1 MCTAGITLGLN
12 VSEPRTGSSIS
23 QNATA
28 RSIITQNVHNIIVG
42 IYLVFKAFNCYWP
55 QTHILILSTRYP
67 IIARALGLAFRP
79 SAHASKGILHTTQ
92 KGKGR
97 LQRTSTKISD
107 FQTTPFLCPGVSEF
121 PKPPLP
127 GRPRPDFSIFT
138 LFLNFY
144 TFLFLLIG

>member
-1 MCTAGITLGLN
+1 MCTGITLGLS

-23 QNATA
+23 QTATA
-28 RSIITQNVHNIIVG
+28 RSIITQNVHNIIFG

-55 QTHILILSTRYP
+55 QTHILILYTRYP

-79 SAHASKGILHTTQ
+79 SARASKRILHTTQ

-107 FQTTPFLCPGVSEF
+107 F
-121 PKPPLP
+121 
-127 GRPRPDFSIFT
+127 
-138 LFLNFY
+138 
-144 TFLFLLIG
+144 